1 MVEGPRGSSKA
12 VAQMIEECGVQVV
25 ESPAKIG
32 KLMSEV
38 L

>member
-12 VAQMIEECGVQVV
+12 VARLLEECGVHVV
-25 ESPAKIG
+25 KSTAEIG